1 MHSQVKTKIKTIKKT
16 FYCALFIAI
25 TNSNVFAAPMAGG
38 DEYSNATP
46 GAVSPEARKIM
57 DQDMSNLACN
67 GSLCTLFS
75 VSVNKKTFNIT
86 TYVGDGMPAQ
96 QNGGTTNYYGNN
108 QSGQTGVS
116 GKLGYGVQIGWED
129 THCTKSIN
137 VDKSVY
143 DSVTTYMRELR
154 NSTVG
159 EPSTY
164 PQFTPAEQTMILFYT
179 TVMDLTKGSTCN

>member
-1 MHSQVKTKIKTIKKT
+1 MNSKVVTKIKALRKT
-16 FYCALFIAI
+16 FCCAFFIAVAS
-25 TNSNVFAAPMAGG
+25 SNVFAAPASGG
-38 DEYSNATP
+38 DEYSTATP
-46 GAVSPEARKIM
+46 GAVSQEAKQIM
-57 DQDMSNLACN
+57 VQDMANLACK

-96 QNGGTTNYYGNN
+96 QGSGTTNKYGTTSN
-108 QSGQTGVS
+108 GQTGSS
-116 GKLGYGVQIGWED
+116 GKLGYGVQISWDD
-129 THCTKSIN
+129 THCTKNVN

-154 NSTVG
+154 NATPG

-164 PQFTPAEQTMILFYT
+164 PAFTPAEQTMILFYT

>member
-1 MHSQVKTKIKTIKKT
+1 MTTFLKTAIQ
-16 FYCALFIAI
+16 CALLATIAV
-25 TNSNVFAAPMAGG
+25 TTVHADSAPKAG

-46 GAVSPEARKIM
+46 GATSGDLKAVM
-57 DQDMSNLACN
+57 DKDRANLACT

-75 VSVNKKTFNIT
+75 VSINKKSFNIT
-86 TYVGDGMPAQ
+86 TYVGDGMP
-96 QNGGTTNYYGNN
+96 GTSTGTNNYYGNN
-108 QSGQTGVS
+108 QNGQSGATGQ
-116 GKLGYGVQIGWED
+116 LGYGIELTWEN
-129 THCTKSIN
+129 THCTKNVN

-143 DSVTTYMRELR
+143 DSVTTYMKELT
-154 NSTVG
+154 NSTPG